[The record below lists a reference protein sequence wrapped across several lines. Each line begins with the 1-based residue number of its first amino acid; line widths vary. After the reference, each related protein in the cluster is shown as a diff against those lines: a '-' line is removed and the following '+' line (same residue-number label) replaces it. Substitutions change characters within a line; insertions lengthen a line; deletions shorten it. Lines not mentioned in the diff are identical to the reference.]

1 MRHGRRGEDQRLL
14 PRGRVDQVRAR
25 RSLKEEEA
33 APQPRLARH
42 LLERLVVGRDLV
54 QGQDVQEEGHAVLRV
69 LVGLGNQERARHD
82 HLREHEGEVL
92 ARARVVQAETLIQQR
107 GRLCQEA
114 LVVGARHHHVDVVIP
129 GDEPTVADRADR
141 GAAVDRIGHSDAA
154 AHPVQL
160 GQDQRQELLD
170 LAQVVLGCHHQS
182 SEYDKAG
189 ERTCAHPP
197 LSHAWELVTFSVR
210 LGSRSP
216 QLEVA
221 ARTVPT
227 RITTQHATWVAVG
240 TVPCR
245 TRAKMIAH
253 AE

>member
-1 MRHGRRGEDQRLL
+1 MRTGRALQEQ
-14 PRGRVDQVRAR
+14 QAT
-25 RSLKEEEA
+25 
-33 APQPRLARH
+33 PQPRLARH
-42 LLERLVVGRDLV
+42 LLEGLVVVRNLI
-54 QGQDVQEEGHAVLRV
+54 QGQDVQEEGHPVLRV
-69 LVGLGNQERARHD
+69 LVRLGDQQGPRHD
-82 HLREHEGEVL
+82 HLREHEGEIV
-92 ARARVVQAETLIQQR
+92 ARARVIQAETIIQQ
-107 GRLCQEA
+107 GGSLGQEA

-129 GDEPTVADRADR
+129 RNKAAVADRADR
-141 GAAVDRIGHSDAA
+141 GAAVDRVGHPDAS

-170 LAQVVLGCHHQS
+170 LAQVVIGCRHQS

-197 LSHAWELVTFSVR
+197 LSHGYWPLTFSAR

-216 QLEVA
+216 HEGVA

-227 RITTQHATWVAVG
+227 RITMQHTTWVAVG

-245 TRAKMIAH
+245 TRAKMIAQ